1 MISNNQSPSHVINHQ
16 IDQLQKRLEAWRKS
30 HKPHSRLPV
39 RLWKAAARIA
49 GQHGLN
55 KTAKAL
61 RLDYYDLKKRLDVV
75 AVSHGPA
82 PSFIELSPATPS
94 LVPECLMELEARNG
108 TKMRIHLKGMAVP
121 DLNTLS
127 STFWRVKR

>member
-1 MISNNQSPSHVINHQ
+1 MISNDQSPSHQINHQ

-49 GQHGLN
+49 GLHGLN

-61 RLDYYDLKKRLDVV
+61 RLDYYDLKKRLE
-75 AVSHGPA
+75 AASVSHRSA
-82 PSFIELSPATPS
+82 PSFIELSPATPP
-94 LVPECLMELEARNG
+94 VIPECLIELEARNG
-108 TKMRIHLKGMAVP
+108 TKMRIQLKGTAVP
-121 DLNTLS
+121 DVNGLS